1 MKRKLLS
8 LLTAIFCV
16 ISCFSLASCGEKE
29 KSQVYFLNFKPE
41 SASVYEKLAKEYEEE
56 TGIKV
61 KVVTAAANNYEQTL
75 KSEIAKND
83 APTIFQVNGP
93 IGYNSWKNYCLDIK
107 DSRLYSFLSDKDLA
121 ITEGDG
127 VYAIP
132 YVVEGYGIIYN
143 DAIMKK
149 YFALPDKKSNL
160 TDAKEID
167 SFESL
172 KTVVEDMT
180 AKKEQLGIKGVF
192 ASTSLSSGED
202 WRWQTHLL
210 NVPLYYEIIEKGK
223 KPDATLSLLDA
234 NEIEFKYADKFSDIF
249 NLYTNNSTTAK
260 TLLGSKSVADSMAEF
275 ALGEAAMVQNGNW
288 AWSQIAGVKGNT
300 VKESDI
306 KMLPIYMGI
315 EGEKGQGICI
325 GTENYFAINK
335 NADEA
340 SQKASLD
347 FLEWLF
353 SSKTGKKYVTEY
365 LGFITPFNTFTESE
379 LPNDPL
385 AKEIAAYMNNDS
397 IKNIPWAFS
406 AFPSENFKK
415 DVGSAL
421 LDYVQGAK
429 KWDEVKKTVSDSWKR
444 ERG

>member
-41 SASVYEKLAKEYEEE
+41 SANVYEKLAKEYEEE

-83 APTIFQVNGP
+83 APTIFLVNGP

-149 YFALPDKKSNL
+149 YFALPYKKSNL

-172 KTVVEDMT
+172 ASVYRIAAAPSPSTEPK
-180 AKKEQLGIKGVF
+180 LPCP
-192 ASTSLSSGED
+192 STS
-202 WRWQTHLL
+202 
-210 NVPLYYEIIEKGK
+210 
-223 KPDATLSLLDA
+223 
-234 NEIEFKYADKFSDIF
+234 
-249 NLYTNNSTTAK
+249 
-260 TLLGSKSVADSMAEF
+260 
-275 ALGEAAMVQNGNW
+275 
-288 AWSQIAGVKGNT
+288 
-300 VKESDI
+300 
-306 KMLPIYMGI
+306 IYPVDHS
-315 EGEKGQGICI
+315 CARL
-325 GTENYFAINK
+325 T
-335 NADEA
+335 
-340 SQKASLD
+340 
-347 FLEWLF
+347 
-353 SSKTGKKYVTEY
+353 
-365 LGFITPFNTFTESE
+365 
-379 LPNDPL
+379 
-385 AKEIAAYMNNDS
+385 
-397 IKNIPWAFS
+397 S
-406 AFPSENFKK
+406 AP
-415 DVGSAL
+415 
-421 LDYVQGAK
+421 
-429 KWDEVKKTVSDSWKR
+429 
-444 ERG
+444 